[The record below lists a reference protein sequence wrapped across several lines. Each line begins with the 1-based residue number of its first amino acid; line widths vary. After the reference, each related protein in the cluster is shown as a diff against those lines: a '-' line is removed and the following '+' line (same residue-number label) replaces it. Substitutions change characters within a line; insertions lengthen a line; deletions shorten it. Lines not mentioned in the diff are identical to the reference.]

1 MNDTAPYFLY
11 ILADSIADYLDYY
24 DNKVD
29 SYAYSNVQIVSISQ
43 DDKEETSNLGE
54 DELPKDQNMVTNIK
68 ERFKKN

>member
-24 DNKVD
+24 DNKAD
-29 SYAYSNVQIVSISQ
+29 SNAYSNGQIVSISQ

-54 DELPKDQNMVTNIK
+54 DELPKDQNMATNIK